1 MNLSR
6 NLHNPHHD
14 HHKRGHHYNIDPGL
28 FRHHQTEIAV
38 SWQLDDEDDEPS
50 DYGHVL
56 LPVVVS
62 HIIDEDSPL
71 YNLEPQDLARAK

>member
-1 MNLSR
+1 MTLILTKNFLSTC
-6 NLHNPHHD
+6 
-14 HHKRGHHYNIDPGL
+14 

-71 YNLEPQDLARAK
+71 YNLEPGDLARAK

>member
-1 MNLSR
+1 M
-6 NLHNPHHD
+6 
-14 HHKRGHHYNIDPGL
+14 
-28 FRHHQTEIAV
+28 
-38 SWQLDDEDDEPS
+38 SWQLDDEDEEPA

-71 YNLEPQDLARAK
+71 YHLAPADLAKAK

>member
-1 MNLSR
+1 MSLTVFKS
-6 NLHNPHHD
+6 LTSSIV
-14 HHKRGHHYNIDPGL
+14 K
-28 FRHHQTEIAV
+28 
-38 SWQLDDEDDEPS
+38 DDEPS

-71 YNLEPQDLARAK
+71 YNLGPADLVKAK

>member
-1 MNLSR
+1 M
-6 NLHNPHHD
+6 
-14 HHKRGHHYNIDPGL
+14 
-28 FRHHQTEIAV
+28 